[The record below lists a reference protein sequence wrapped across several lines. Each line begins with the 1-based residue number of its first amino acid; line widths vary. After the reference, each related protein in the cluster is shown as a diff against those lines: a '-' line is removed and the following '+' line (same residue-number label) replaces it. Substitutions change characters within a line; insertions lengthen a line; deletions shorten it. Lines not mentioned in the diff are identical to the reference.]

1 MKFSDALQ
9 LIRLLRSQHEDALTP
24 RQVVTRW
31 HEVYGQPLTLRT
43 AQRYLAALSSDESS
57 SLLLVD
63 KSNKEWRY
71 RLKLSELA
79 NLVTDEETAVYQLL
93 SLQILSQ
100 TFGSPAEF
108 GITINSGVNNQA
120 AREKRRTKR
129 LREALRMV
137 PDGIGRLAAR
147 IDQDMIRDVIDAIG
161 SSQIL
166 QIEYESSRGVS
177 VNEDVTPLGLVAKDG
192 TLYLVSVKSFSD
204 RPQARPLHR
213 FKVLRVRP
221 RPALMRPDFN
231 LDDFIR
237 DSHQMSHPLD
247 GHAEICLLVLD
258 VHPKSVYH
266 FTERPIAKDQKIL
279 GPKCA
284 GGWLRLEVEIPITLL
299 LIPFLCSFGPAIRVL
314 EPPLVVAQ
322 MTDWTRR
329 AAKLYAPS

>member
-9 LIRLLRSQHEDALTP
+9 LIRLLGSRPEDALTP

-31 HEVYGQPLTLRT
+31 HDAYGHTLTLRT
-43 AQRYLAALSSDESS
+43 AQRYLAVLSSDESG
-57 SLLLVD
+57 SLLSVD

-71 RLKLSELA
+71 SLKLSELA
-79 NLVTDEETAVYQLL
+79 QLVTDEETAVYQLL
-93 SLQILSQ
+93 SLQILRQS
-100 TFGSPAEF
+100 FGAPTEL
-108 GITINSGVNNQA
+108 GITINSGVTNQA

-129 LREALRMV
+129 LRESLRIV
-137 PDGIGRLAAR
+137 PDGIGRLAAK

-161 SSQIL
+161 SSQVL

-221 RPALMRPDFN
+221 RPALMRTDFN

-247 GHAEICLLVLD
+247 GHAEVCLLVLD

-266 FTERPIAKDQKIL
+266 FTERPIAKDQKIHR
-279 GPKCA
+279 PKCSNS
-284 GGWLRLEVEIPITLL
+284 WIRLEVKIPITLL

-314 EPPLVVAQ
+314 EPPLVVEQ
-322 MTDWTRR
+322 MSDWIRKT
-329 AAKLYAPS
+329 AKLYGPS